1 MGRRDCRRGVGAV
14 RVRRIVSWMHN
25 YHDCDSGIGHVA
37 LFVHDCERS
46 PLVIG
51 VRELGG
57 RRNVGAGY
65 GGVVLI

>member
-1 MGRRDCRRGVGAV
+1 
-14 RVRRIVSWMHN
+14 MHN